1 MQADCMAGEKNME
14 RWGFYLSGIRYGICE
29 KEGQHIFH
37 RPLLAGT
44 GEYGERRELTK
55 EEDWY
60 KKLGKMDVL
69 EALLHTE
76 EYERILAEKKEGF
89 CTAAG
94 TRYERK
100 SETEYVEREV
110 KFPKDLLMEKGRII
124 AFVTPAR
131 DCCALLVREEFED
144 RTLLARWKEMY
155 PDPPFCVRPVRTYMV
170 PMRDGVRLAA
180 DVYLPEKEGPVPAV
194 LVRTPYGKGN
204 DIEPYYRFVQ
214 RGFAVVIQDVRGR
227 EDSEGEWLPMYYEVE
242 DGDDTLDW
250 IAAQPWSNGDA
261 AMTGGSYLGYVQWA
275 AAASGNPHLK
285 AMLSS
290 VCAGSPFVDV
300 PRRGGCFNSG
310 MLAWAFAV
318 SGQRMDAGKM
328 VREDWDEVLAIRP
341 LEDLA
346 PKALGYDVPFLRKWI
361 SHMDYDELWQRA
373 SWKDRFGT
381 RRVPAL
387 IMSGWFD
394 DNGMGTTEALDLYA
408 DYEEKKVVLGPWMH
422 SGNANYDIHGFALG
436 NNALRYDMDLLC
448 FAWLEHYVNGVDNGI
463 EKTPKVEY
471 YTMGSNQ
478 WKSADNWPVP
488 GTRELVLYLDGDGSD
503 AAGQGRPEDQGGAET
518 DQDWQPGKKLCA
530 ETDQARPAGE
540 RPCAAAENRG
550 RLTTEK
556 ALAAGEDIYRYDP
569 EDPPVHII
577 DLSENELEVPEDY
590 TEEEKR
596 RDILCY
602 STESL
607 EQDLT
612 ITGDAMAKIYISSD
626 CEDTDLVVRITDVDE
641 SGRSMKLADG
651 VICVRYRNQFSRPE
665 FMEPGKIYP
674 VEIRTTK
681 LSHTFR
687 KGHKLRVTVTSGAQ
701 NFIFPNRNT
710 RGGFN
715 GVEMKV
721 AENRIHRGGEYA
733 SRIVLRQEI

>member
-1 MQADCMAGEKNME
+1 ME
-14 RWGFYLSGIRYGICE
+14 RWGFYLSGIQYGICE
-29 KEGQHIFH
+29 KEGEHIYH
-37 RPLLAGT
+37 RPLNVKT
-44 GEYGERRELTK
+44 GEYGEKKELTK
-55 EEDWY
+55 EEEWY

-69 EALLHTE
+69 DALLHTE
-76 EYERILAEKKEGF
+76 EYERALADDQEGF
-89 CTAAG
+89 QTTAG

-100 SETEYVEREV
+100 SETEYVERGI
-110 KFPKDLLMEKGRII
+110 KFPADLLLEDGRII
-124 AFVTPAR
+124 AFMTPAR
-131 DCCALLVREEFED
+131 DCCSLLVREGCED

-155 PDPPFCVRPVRTYMV
+155 QDSICRVRPVQTFMV

-180 DVYLPEKEGPVPAV
+180 DVYLPEKEGPVPVV
-194 LVRTPYGKGN
+194 LVRTPYGKSN
-204 DIEPYYRFVQ
+204 DAEPYYRFVQ
-214 RGFAVVIQDVRGR
+214 RGFGVVIQDVRGR

-242 DGDDTLDW
+242 DGDDTLNW

-290 VCAGSPFVDV
+290 VCSGSPFVDV

-318 SGQRMDAGKM
+318 SGQRMDAEKM
-328 VREDWDEVLAIRP
+328 VRDDWDEVLNIRP

-361 SHMDYDELWQRA
+361 SHMDCDELWQRG
-373 SWKDRFGT
+373 SWKNRFGT

-408 DYEEKKVVLGPWMH
+408 DYDEKKVILGPWMH

-436 NNALRYDMDLLC
+436 NNALRYDMDLIC
-448 FAWLEHYVNGVDNGI
+448 FAWLEHHVNGVDNGI

-471 YTMGSNQ
+471 YTMGSNE

-488 GTRELVLYLDGDGSD
+488 GTKELVLYLDGDGTD
-503 AAGQGRPEDQGGAET
+503 GPDQEQQTGNKGCAASHQEQPEGRS
-518 DQDWQPGKKLCA
+518 
-530 ETDQARPAGE
+530 
-540 RPCAAAENRG
+540 CAAAENRG
-550 RLTTEK
+550 RLTKEK
-556 ALAAGEDIYRYDP
+556 ILTAGEDIYLYDP

-577 DLSENELEVPEDY
+577 DMSENELEVPEDY

-596 RDILCY
+596 KDILCY
-602 STESL
+602 STQRL
-607 EQDLT
+607 AKDLT
-612 ITGDAMAKIYISSD
+612 ITGDALAKIYISSD

-641 SGRSMKLADG
+641 NGRSMKLADG
-651 VICVRYRNQFSRPE
+651 VISVRYRNQFIYPE
-665 FMEPGKIYP
+665 FMEPGKVYP

-681 LSHTFR
+681 LSHTFK
-687 KGHKLRVTVTSGAQ
+687 KGHKLRVTVTSGAE

-710 RGGFN
+710 REGFN
-715 GVEMKV
+715 SVEMKI

-733 SRIVLRQEI
+733 SRVVLRQEV

>member
-1 MQADCMAGEKNME
+1 ME
-14 RWGFYLSGIRYGICE
+14 RWGFYLSGIQYGICE
-29 KEGQHIFH
+29 KEGGHIYH
-37 RPLLAGT
+37 RPLNVET
-44 GEYGERRELTK
+44 GEYGEKKELTK
-55 EEDWY
+55 EEEWY

-69 EALLHTE
+69 DALLHTE
-76 EYERILAEKKEGF
+76 EYERALADNQEGF
-89 CTAAG
+89 QTTAG

-100 SETEYVEREV
+100 SETEYVERGI
-110 KFPKDLLMEKGRII
+110 KFPADLLVEDGRII
-124 AFVTPAR
+124 AFMTPAR
-131 DCCALLVREEFED
+131 DCCSLLVREGCED

-155 PDPPFCVRPVRTYMV
+155 QDSICRVRPVQTFMV

-180 DVYLPEKEGPVPAV
+180 DVYLPEKEGPVPVV
-194 LVRTPYGKGN
+194 LVRTPYGKSN
-204 DIEPYYRFVQ
+204 DAEPYYRFVQ
-214 RGFAVVIQDVRGR
+214 RGFGVVIQDVRGR

-242 DGDDTLDW
+242 DGDDTLNW

-290 VCAGSPFVDV
+290 VCSGSPFVDV

-318 SGQRMDAGKM
+318 SGQRMDAEKM
-328 VREDWDEVLAIRP
+328 VRDDWDEVLNIRP

-361 SHMDYDELWQRA
+361 SHMDCDELWQRG
-373 SWKDRFGT
+373 SWKNRFGT

-408 DYEEKKVVLGPWMH
+408 DYDEKKVILGPWMH

-436 NNALRYDMDLLC
+436 NNALRYDMDLIC
-448 FAWLEHYVNGVDNGI
+448 FAWLEHHVNGVDNGI

-471 YTMGSNQ
+471 YTMGSNE

-488 GTRELVLYLDGDGSD
+488 GTKELVLYLDGDGTD
-503 AAGQGRPEDQGGAET
+503 GPDQEQQTGNKGCAASLQEQPEGRS
-518 DQDWQPGKKLCA
+518 
-530 ETDQARPAGE
+530 
-540 RPCAAAENRG
+540 CAAAENRG
-550 RLTTEK
+550 RLTKEK
-556 ALAAGEDIYRYDP
+556 ILAAGEDIYLYDP

-577 DLSENELEVPEDY
+577 DMSENELEVPEDY

-596 RDILCY
+596 KDILCY
-602 STESL
+602 STQRL
-607 EQDLT
+607 AKDLT
-612 ITGDAMAKIYISSD
+612 ITGDALAKIYISSD

-641 SGRSMKLADG
+641 NGRSMKLADG
-651 VICVRYRNQFSRPE
+651 VISVRYRNQFIYPE
-665 FMEPGKIYP
+665 FMEPGKVYP

-681 LSHTFR
+681 LSHTFK
-687 KGHKLRVTVTSGAQ
+687 KGHKLRVTVTSGAE

-710 RGGFN
+710 REGFN
-715 GVEMKV
+715 SVEMKI

-733 SRIVLRQEI
+733 SRVVLRQEV

>member
-1 MQADCMAGEKNME
+1 ME

-29 KEGQHIFH
+29 KEGEHIFH
-37 RPLLAGT
+37 QPLLVET
-44 GEYGERRELTK
+44 GEFGEKRELTK
-55 EEDWY
+55 EEEWY

-69 EALLHTE
+69 DALLRTE
-76 EYERILAEKKEGF
+76 EYERALAEQKEGF
-89 CTAAG
+89 STPAG

-100 SETEYVEREV
+100 SETEYVEREI
-110 KFPKDLLMEKGRII
+110 KFPKDLLVEDGQII

-131 DCCALLVREEFED
+131 DCCSLLVREGFED
-144 RTLLARWKEMY
+144 RTLLAKWKETY
-155 PDPPFCVRPVRTYMV
+155 PEPICRVRPVQTYMV

-180 DVYLPEKEGPVPAV
+180 DVYLPEKEGTAAAV
-194 LVRTPYGKGN
+194 LVRTPYGKSN
-204 DIEPYYRFVQ
+204 DMEPYYRFVQ

-242 DGDDTLDW
+242 DGDDTLNW
-250 IAAQPWSNGDA
+250 IAAQPWSSGDV

-290 VCAGSPFVDV
+290 VCSGSAFVDV

-318 SGQRMDAGKM
+318 SGQRMDAQKM

-361 SHMDYDELWQRA
+361 SHMDCDELWQRG
-373 SWKDRFGT
+373 SWKERFGA

-478 WKSADNWPVP
+478 WKTAVNWPVP
-488 GTRELVLYLDGDGSD
+488 ETRELVLYLDGDGTD
-503 AAGQGRPEDQGGAET
+503 GAK
-518 DQDWQPGKKLCA
+518 QQPGNEDCGAASREQQPGDEDCKAVGQEQQL
-530 ETDQARPAGE
+530 EENT
-540 RPCAAAENRG
+540 CAAAKNRG

-556 ALAAGEDIYRYDP
+556 ALAAGADIYRYDP
-569 EDPPVHII
+569 ENPPVHII

-596 RDILCY
+596 KDILCY

-612 ITGDAMAKIYISSD
+612 ITGDALAQIYISSD

-641 SGRSMKLADG
+641 NGRSMKLADG
-651 VICVRYRNQFSRPE
+651 VICVRYRNQFSHPE
-665 FMEPGKIYP
+665 FMEPGKVYP

-681 LSHTFR
+681 LSHTFQ
-687 KGHKLRVTVTSGAQ
+687 KGHKLRVTVTSGAK

-733 SRIVLRQEI
+733 SRIVLRREI